1 MINKIC
7 RKIIKW
13 FFLLVNL
20 FTLPLF
26 FLILSIFFLII
37 KIKKNI
43 KNDVALFIGLEHVI
57 SKTIVRADQLKKI
70 YKVIF
75 FSFETNKSPHSNY
88 PIIKSHKFIVL
99 DLIRFGNIL
108 IKNNPKYCEI
118 YFEGNCFRQFFQTI
132 LLNNNN
138 TMIVTI
144 LRGELY
150 YYNSSMNTIKK
161 YFLIRIL
168 NIVDWIY
175 YRETY
180 MLEILK
186 KTVKNQDK
194 IVFDFNK
201 VKVFTDCD
209 IKRDKKTVLFLNGF
223 KNWRRLDIIINALPK
238 IIDKVKDV
246 NFVFIGARSKSELE
260 KYKSQIPEKYENN
273 VRIMEWTSNSKKY
286 YENAS
291 IFVLPADL
299 VYLNFSL
306 LEAMERGVP
315 AIVANVPDVEK
326 IIKNNVDGI
335 ITEQNSNSFAD
346 AIISLLQDEKTRLT
360 LAFNARDKIV
370 NNFNDKNRMDSI
382 IEKISDRYDK

>member
-1 MINKIC
+1 MINKIK
-7 RKIIKW
+7 RKLIKLVL
-13 FFLLVNL
+13 FLINFITLPIFLLILCL
-20 FTLPLF
+20 F
-26 FLILSIFFLII
+26 ILTI
-37 KIKKNI
+37 KVKKNI
-43 KNDVALFIGLEHVI
+43 KTDLALFIGLEHVI

-70 YKVIF
+70 YKVLFYSI
-75 FSFETNKSPHSNY
+75 ETNKSPYSNY
-88 PIIKSHKFIVL
+88 PIIKSQKLIVL
-99 DLIRFGNIL
+99 DLIQFGKIL
-108 IKNNPKYCEI
+108 LNNNPKYCEL
-118 YFEGNCFRQFFQTI
+118 YFEGNCFSQFFQAI
-132 LLNNNN
+132 LLNINN
-138 TMIVTI
+138 TMIVAI

-150 YYNSSMNTIKK
+150 HYNSNMNSIKK
-161 YFLIRIL
+161 YFLNKIL

-194 IVFDFNK
+194 IIFDFNK
-201 VKVFTDCD
+201 VKVFTNCD

>member
-1 MINKIC
+1 MC
-7 RKIIKW
+7 AVSSSTT
-13 FFLLVNL
+13 LL
-20 FTLPLF
+20 
-26 FLILSIFFLII
+26 
-37 KIKKNI
+37 
-43 KNDVALFIGLEHVI
+43 
-57 SKTIVRADQLKKI
+57 
-70 YKVIF
+70 
-75 FSFETNKSPHSNY
+75 
-88 PIIKSHKFIVL
+88 
-99 DLIRFGNIL
+99 
-108 IKNNPKYCEI
+108 
-118 YFEGNCFRQFFQTI
+118 
-132 LLNNNN
+132 
-138 TMIVTI
+138 
-144 LRGELY
+144 
-150 YYNSSMNTIKK
+150 
-161 YFLIRIL
+161 
-168 NIVDWIY
+168 
-175 YRETY
+175 
-180 MLEILK
+180 
-186 KTVKNQDK
+186 
-194 IVFDFNK
+194 
-201 VKVFTDCD
+201 
-209 IKRDKKTVLFLNGF
+209 
-223 KNWRRLDIIINALPK
+223 
-238 IIDKVKDV
+238 
-246 NFVFIGARSKSELE
+246 RSKSELE